1 LKWGTLVVLPHGAAE
16 RFPEGVM
23 TMKRQR
29 TATTLTAILTL
40 AVLSLATEARANTV
54 DIVHDG
60 YGANSTTTVWGAGY
74 YGAEAGAGV
83 YMLDKTADTG
93 IGNTWP
99 NAKIPGFCIELDEVA
114 PTSTYTYQVM
124 MPEDAFNDIN
134 GQAMGTTKAN
144 YLRELWAKY
153 YDNAWAAGGA
163 YTAQQH
169 AAAEAFAAAIWEI
182 VYEDL
187 PTSPLGWDVT
197 IDGTSGIRGFRA
209 EDLDS
214 GAANNWLHSLTG
226 SGPKADLRVFVNSG
240 QQDYLVAV
248 PEPATVMLLGLGGL
262 LSLMG
267 GRRRRA

>member
-1 LKWGTLVVLPHGAAE
+1 MIM
-16 RFPEGVM
+16 R
-23 TMKRQR
+23 RRR
-29 TATTLTAILTL
+29 TATLLTAL
-40 AVLSLATEARANTV
+40 AIAGLSLGAQAARANTV

-60 YGANSTTTVWGAGY
+60 YGANGTTIFSGAGY
-74 YGAEAGAGV
+74 DFAEVGAGV

-99 NAKIPGFCIELDEVA
+99 NGLVPGFCIELEETA

-124 MPEDAFNDIN
+124 MPEDTYNSITGATL
-134 GQAMGTTKAN
+134 GTTKAN

-153 YDNAWAAGGA
+153 YDNSWAAGGA

-187 PTSPLGWDVT
+187 PASPLGWDVSV
-197 IDGTSGIRGFRA
+197 DGTLGVRGFRA
-209 EDLDS
+209 EELDVDT
-214 GAANNWLHSLTG
+214 ANKWLHNLTG
-226 SGPKADLRVFVNSG
+226 SGPKADLRVFVNQG

-248 PEPATVMLLGLGGL
+248 PEPATVLLLGLGGL

-267 GRRRRA
+267 GRRGRVQRLRSR